1 MLIVFPRP
9 GHRAEWCE
17 SRGEME
23 DSQRVNQQCQIMG
36 ILLKIYELGVGEIAG
51 ALTENL
57 STGTSTHIRRLTSTC
72 NSWDSLL

>member
-1 MLIVFPRP
+1 MKSVRMLIVFPRP

-51 ALTENL
+51 ALTEKNL
-57 STGTSTHIRRLTSTC
+57 HCLL
-72 NSWDSLL
+72 SLP